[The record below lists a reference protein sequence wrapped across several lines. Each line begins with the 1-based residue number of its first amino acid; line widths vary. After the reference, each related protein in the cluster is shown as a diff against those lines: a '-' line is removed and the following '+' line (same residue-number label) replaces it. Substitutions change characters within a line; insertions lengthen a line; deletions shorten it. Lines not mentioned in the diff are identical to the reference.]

1 VILPREKDSVAL
13 AVGLVNTWDVLN
25 DPPELLREVET
36 LRVLLRWFGL
46 EEAAKRATDR
56 DLAPVRRIRDRL
68 RRAFE
73 ADGEEKAV
81 VELNALARAA
91 GAIPQ
96 LERSVGG
103 WAFRYGAGRRALAD
117 ELAGRSSVALLG
129 VIERAGWDR
138 FGLCAAA
145 PCCCV
150 YIDRSRNKSRRYCCW
165 LCADRATQAAA
176 RRRRKARLN
185 A

>member
-1 VILPREKDSVAL
+1 VILPDEKDSIGL

-25 DPPELLREVET
+25 DPPELLNLER
-36 LRVLLRWFGL
+36 LRILLRWFEL
-46 EEAAKRATDR
+46 EEEADAATESDIE
-56 DLAPVRRIRDRL
+56 PVRQVRGRL

-73 ADGEEKAV
+73 SNDEADAVAELNEIARRAKAV
-81 VELNALARAA
+81 
-91 GAIPQ
+91 PQ
-96 LERSVGG
+96 LERASGG
-103 WAFRYGAGRRALAD
+103 WAFHYGTGERTLAT
-117 ELAGRSSVALLG
+117 ELAARASVALLE
-129 VIERAGWDR
+129 VIERDGWDR

-150 YIDRSRNKSRRYCCW
+150 YVDRSRNRSRRYCCG

-176 RRRRKARLN
+176 RRRKRERA

>member
-1 VILPREKDSVAL
+1 MILPDEKDSIGL

-25 DPPELLREVET
+25 DPPELLNLER
-36 LRVLLRWFGL
+36 LRILLRWFEL
-46 EEAAKRATDR
+46 DEAADAATER
-56 DLAPVRRIRDRL
+56 DIEPVRKVRGRL

-73 ADGEEKAV
+73 ATEESDAV
-81 VELNALARAA
+81 AELNAVALKAKAV
-91 GAIPQ
+91 PQ
-96 LERSVGG
+96 LEPAKRG
-103 WAFRYGAGRRALAD
+103 WAFRYGSGERSLAT
-117 ELAGRSSVALLG
+117 ELAGRTSVALLE
-129 VIERAGWDR
+129 VIERDGWDR

-150 YIDRSRNKSRRYCCW
+150 YVDRSRNRSRRYCCW

-176 RRRRKARLN
+176 RRRKRERA